1 MKGIV
6 FNLLEEV
13 VRREH
18 GEDTWDDLL
27 HTAGLD
33 GAYTSLGSYD
43 DGQMFKIV
51 AAAAD
56 ALKVSQYDVV
66 RWFGRKA
73 LPLLATK
80 YPGLFSAHTNTRSF
94 VLALND
100 IIHPEVRKLYPGAN
114 VPEFNYD
121 TSSPDVL

>member
-73 LPLLATK
+73 LPLLANK
-80 YPGLFSAHTNTRSF
+80 YPGLFSAHTDTRSF
-94 VLALND
+94 VLALTTSFT
-100 IIHPEVRKLYPGAN
+100 RKSESCIRAP
-114 VPEFNYD
+114 
-121 TSSPDVL
+121 TSRSSTTTPRRPTC